1 MPDDP
6 TKLAQDRQRINLGE
20 DYEVTYWTQQLGVSK
35 ERLEQLVR
43 DHGDRVDD
51 IRQALAKR

>member
-20 DYEVTYWTQQLGVSK
+20 DYELTYWTQQLGVSK

-43 DHGDRVDD
+43 DHGDRADD
-51 IRQALAKR
+51 IRRALAKR

>member
-20 DYEVTYWTQQLGVSK
+20 DYELTYWTQQLGVSK

-43 DHGDRVDD
+43 DHGDRAED
-51 IRQALAKR
+51 IRRALAKR